1 MFQVF
6 PQRLQDAFGRFLFQ
20 PLEDEGSS
28 CSGLRLE
35 KQVEMV
41 RHWHPPDQQE
51 LELLAHPP
59 EPLDKAAA
67 KTF

>member
-20 PLEDEGSS
+20 PPEDQGSG
-28 CSGLRLE
+28 CSGLRVQ

-41 RHWHPPDQQE
+41 RHQHPPDQQE
-51 LELLAHPP
+51 LELLAHIL

-67 KTF
+67 